1 MRTKRIML
9 YAVIATLG
17 TYLGLPGLATAA
29 KDTQVGVADQAFA
42 MMAAEGGLAEVQL
55 AKLAQDR
62 ASNPGVKQLA
72 QRLVQDHTKA
82 NQELMTLGKNKDM
95 SLPDEVD
102 DIHEDLAK
110 LFSRLEGA
118 QFDREF
124 LWYQL
129 MHHEKDVTS
138 FGLQAKEGQDADL
151 KAFAAKQLP
160 VLQEH
165 LKQVRELVSQHA
177 SGKGG
182 TTTERS
188 TTSR

>member
-1 MRTKRIML
+1 ML
-9 YAVIATLG
+9 YVVIAAVG
-17 TYLGLPGLATAA
+17 VYLGLPGLVTAA

-55 AKLAQDR
+55 AKLAQER
-62 ASNPGVKQLA
+62 ASSPGVKQLA

-82 NQELMTLGKNKDM
+82 NQELMALAKNKDM
-95 SLPDEVD
+95 DLPDELD
-102 DIHEDLAK
+102 DTHEDLAK

-124 LWYQL
+124 LRYQL
-129 MHHEKDVTS
+129 MHHEKDVAS